1 MPNIAELAAA
11 DYQSI
16 IATDTGTVELTAPD
30 GAIKIV
36 NGIILVAGLEEDDE
50 DLRIIQPTAIVTL
63 STLDLADFQVPE
75 AFDSDDSTKPWIVTI
90 SGDTYTIGTIAE
102 NKQLRRMTL
111 NLEGVDV
118 TTD

>member
-30 GAIKIV
+30 GAIKVV
-36 NGIILVAGLEEDDE
+36 NGIILSADLEEDDE
-50 DLRIIQPTAIVTL
+50 GFRVIRPTTIVTI
-63 STLDLADFQVPE
+63 STLDLADFQVPV
-75 AFDSDDSTKPWIVTI
+75 AWDKDDSAKPWIVTVE
-90 SGDTYTIGTIAE
+90 GDTHTIGTTAE
-102 NKQLRRMTL
+102 NKPMKRMTL